1 MQPIKK
7 VDFSSILDK
16 AALDRERAE
25 KQRRERGEKEKSRTE
40 KKQAEERTP
49 KKPDHTFAENRIDF
63 RIFENP
69 GGALRKSRFP
79 GAGFL
84 FSHALVDNRRFPT
97 RSLQGERPCASAN
110 PANGDRPRRP
120 LSNRGIASRRSAPR
134 SETSSSRL
142 KPNAAMVV

>member
-1 MQPIKK
+1 MEPIKK

-69 GGALRKSRFP
+69 GEGGRPDWKIEFVRLYSYGER
-79 GAGFL
+79 
-84 FSHALVDNRRFPT
+84 
-97 RSLQGERPCASAN
+97 QGEAKSFRP
-110 PANGDRPRRP
+110 GDVADIVRGLYRARKWIHEQEWRRG
-120 LSNRGIASRRSAPR
+120 LRSWWR
-134 SETSSSRL
+134 QWW
-142 KPNAAMVV
+142 